1 MWAIGFSN
9 TPFIRWSFP
18 LVPLPSESPLSPFN
32 EWAMNCFPVSI
43 EVSRDFLHVLCEDS
57 ELQWLVFDDQR
68 TLHSEVNP
76 TWSWRTILLINCWT
90 QTSCFIKDFCIYVL
104 ERISL
109 WKYTCVHACRCHH
122 THTRC
127 PSASGVS
134 YDGLTGWAGKCS
146 LLFSSK
152 CL

>member
-1 MWAIGFSN
+1 MWAVGLSN
-9 TPFIRWSFP
+9 VPFIRWRKFP
-18 LVPLPSESPLSPFN
+18 SSLLCQASPPFSPFN

-43 EVSRDFLHVLCEDS
+43 EMSREYS
-57 ELQWLVFDDQR
+57 ELQWLVFDYQR